1 MARLHRVLLTFS
13 LVLAPAT
20 SAWAATYTVG
30 PSGRQYTQLST
41 LFNSVNLAP
50 GDIVLV
56 DGNATY
62 SGGVVVGSDDSGTVA
77 SPVTIRWTRAAGQSR
92 PLLSGGTHTI
102 KFEQSSNVVFEGFDV
117 TAGSSTCIFNEA
129 DGTVVRDVLVRDCP
143 SHGILGAD
151 QNSGSFT
158 LEYSE
163 VRGAGLGTT
172 RHSIYMQNDQVVYPD
187 AVLRVRYNYIHSGN
201 GGILMRSRYTRSE
214 VYYNWFEGSTNEE
227 VEFIGPDCEAQK
239 PGWTANLRREDTDFV
254 GNVVVHTSGWRNAI
268 RMGGDLVGRS
278 QGRVRL
284 VNNTVIFAGTG
295 TGIHN
300 AVDVRLGAE
309 SLEMHNNVI
318 HRVNSGTLQAV
329 YELPASEAGQPYAC
343 SPQSREP
350 WSSGRK
356 VAGSNNW
363 VKSGA
368 GLVPSEWSST
378 HTGATPGVAD
388 IAARN
393 LRPVAGSML
402 IDAANASPT
411 TPAAFPFPSPLLLP
425 AYEPPPR
432 VKATNGAASARAVVG
447 ARLDIGALEQAG
459 TGSSAP
465 IQREGSQPLLPPG
478 TGTNALG
485 TPPAQSSPATSA
497 AATPS
502 ATTFERG
509 AMRSKS
515 QRDAALA
522 WRLAAANTSP
532 FALLSL
538 PFGSLLALLGLG
550 SMVASP

>member
-1 MARLHRVLLTFS
+1 MRILPLFLLY
-13 LVLAPAT
+13 L
-20 SAWAATYTVG
+20 SAACGTAQAATYTVG
-30 PSGRQYTQLST
+30 PSGRQYTQLSS
-41 LFNSVNLAP
+41 LLSSVDLQP

-62 SGGVVVGSDDSGTVA
+62 TGGVVVGSADSGSA
-77 SPVTIRWTRAAGQSR
+77 ANPVVIRWSRGAGQSR
-92 PLLSGGTHTI
+92 PLLSGGQHTI
-102 KFEQSSNVVFEGFDV
+102 KFEQAHNIVFEGFDV
-117 TAGSSTCIFNEA
+117 TGGTSSCIFNEA

-163 VRGAGLGTT
+163 VRGSGAGTT
-172 RHSIYMQNDQVVYPD
+172 RHSIYMQNDQMVYPD

-239 PGWTANLRREDTDFV
+239 AGWTANLRREDADFV
-254 GNVVVHTSGWRNAI
+254 GNVVVHTSNWRNAI

-284 VNNTVIFAGTG
+284 ANNTIIFDSPGTNVA
-295 TGIHN
+295 N

-318 HRVNSGTLQAV
+318 HRVGSSPLQAV

-363 VKSGA
+363 VETGA
-368 GLVPSEWSST
+368 ALVPPEWTST
-378 HTGATPGVAD
+378 ASGTDPGLAGIAT
-388 IAARN
+388 RN
-393 LRPVAGSML
+393 LRPVAGSPL
-402 IDAANASPT
+402 VDAGNPQPV

-425 AYEPPPR
+425 LSEPPSR
-432 VKATNGAASARAVVG
+432 IKLAIDGQSSRAITG
-447 ARLDIGALEQAG
+447 TRIDIGAYEMAG
-459 TGSSAP
+459 ATSP
-465 IQREGSQPLLPPG
+465 QPRNGSQPLLRPRPANGSSAGGVAMAGSGAQTEASGALSQQGRAGVFG
-478 TGTNALG
+478 TGTRERRASAVRVMAWSWAL
-485 TPPAQSSPATSA
+485 PWPLSQLVALW
-497 AATPS
+497 
-502 ATTFERG
+502 G
-509 AMRSKS
+509 AFLFSYGR
-515 QRDAALA
+515 
-522 WRLAAANTSP
+522 
-532 FALLSL
+532 
-538 PFGSLLALLGLG
+538 
-550 SMVASP
+550 V